1 VKRAIIL
8 AATICMLGAASPVWL
23 DAATPAKWNDAGASI
38 PAAPGGVDPD
48 LASGGRCASELR
60 PPSTPEDRSLMR
72 KGWFLVGPYQRYGRT
87 SVVLATSSADGMCRP
102 NGYQG
107 FVFVSGVF
115 AGTLSP
121 RIMDS
126 RSDASISALGI
137 ELDSDK
143 MLEATFARYSESDPL
158 CCPHAST
165 VVSYDI
171 EARGNN
177 FVVEPVSAQTTKN
190 P

>member
-1 VKRAIIL
+1 MKRAIVL
-8 AATICMLGAASPVWL
+8 AAAICMLGASSPVWL
-23 DAATPAKWNDAGASI
+23 DAATPAKWNEAGAAI
-38 PAAPGGVDPD
+38 PAAPGGVDAE
-48 LASGGRCASELR
+48 LAPGGRCASELR

-72 KGWFLVGPYQRYGRT
+72 KGWFLIGPYQRYGRT
-87 SVVLATSSADGMCRP
+87 SVVLATSNADGMCRP

-121 RIMDS
+121 HIMDS
-126 RSDASISALGI
+126 RTDASISGLGI
-137 ELDSDK
+137 ELDNDK
-143 MLEATFARYSESDPL
+143 TLEATFARYTESDPL

-171 EARGNN
+171 EARGSN
-177 FVVEPVSAQTTKN
+177 FVVEPISAQTSKN